1 MADYE
6 AWVAGGA
13 AVDGGDESDEAD
25 WLLDEL
31 LTGLRTSDGV
41 DLGRVRA
48 EYGADAEAAVR
59 RGAADAVAA
68 NLATLEGD
76 ALALADPDGFLFSNF
91 ALSSIFAALDDS

>member
-13 AVDGGDESDEAD
+13 AVGESDESDGAD

-31 LTGLRTSDGV
+31 LTGLRTPDAPTSAA
-41 DLGRVRA
+41 RA

-91 ALSSIFAALDDS
+91 AVVHLRGR